1 MWPSGTVLR
10 IRTSGLL
17 RLMDQRQAPA
27 AWSKVHEAAVGVWLC
42 GGETFLYAV
51 EPARSACKQF
61 RH

>member
-1 MWPSGTVLR
+1 
-10 IRTSGLL
+10 
-17 RLMDQRQAPA
+17 MDQRQAPA